1 MSEGSTEVL
10 IPKRALFKANEVCD
24 IVKVQPYVLRS
35 WEVEFPSLGVAKTA
49 GAARVYR
56 REDVE
61 LALRIK
67 RLLLVDGLTLAGARR
82 RLEEEMLPAVADA
95 SALDGLIG
103 RNARERLTEIKR
115 GLRWILDL
123 LGEGSGAAA
132 DFRLTAPAAGPRA
145 PEARAPAVHRLKTSR
160 GKPAPPRSS
169 ASRRR
174 KH

>member
-1 MSEGSTEVL
+1 
-10 IPKRALFKANEVCD
+10 
-24 IVKVQPYVLRS
+24 
-35 WEVEFPSLGVAKTA
+35 VAKTA

-56 REDVE
+56 RGDVE

-67 RLLLVDGLTLAGARR
+67 RLLLVDGLTLAGVRR

-103 RNARERLTEIKR
+103 RNARERLNEIKK

-123 LGEGSGAAA
+123 LGEGSGVA
-132 DFRLTAPAAGPRA
+132 DFRLTAPAPRSRT
-145 PEARAPAVHRLKTSR
+145 PEPRPPEVHRLKPR
-160 GKPAPPRSS
+160 GKPGPPRSA